1 MLMDDL
7 HVYQHAIHQLR
18 LAYSAAD
25 MSVCPRHQTEATELL
40 DSSVAK
46 YFCSYSVFPEH
57 ASMQVNGIRVD
68 L

>member
-1 MLMDDL
+1 MIMDDL

-46 YFCSYSVFPEH
+46 YCQY
-57 ASMQVNGIRVD
+57 ASKRH
-68 L
+68 